1 MPLKPNSLWCN
12 FSLLQ
17 LIFCIFCHKLIDVNS
32 LPLHCLIDLLPPSWA
47 KITSLL
53 TFPQFLSLCQV
64 TVCVRT
70 HLPPLVYLIIIS
82 ANATA
87 FSITLRANV
96 TQNSSCGNVFP
107 FASVLPSDYS
117 WNHFWILSV
126 MGGLIK
132 TNIRIRLRRSVFK
145 TKRSQ
150 NCDVEPFSSLLA
162 LDFATICRSSVLLW
176 RIFLDRLSREFPRL
190 SGWTLRDHSKF
201 LSSWQF
207 YLFLSA
213 NQWGICHWWYA
224 SVDINDIHV

>member
-1 MPLKPNSLWCN
+1 MFDWFIASIMSKDHISLN
-12 FSLLQ
+12 FSSVF
-17 LIFCIFCHKLIDVNS
+17 IT
-32 LPLHCLIDLLPPSWA
+32 LPSNCLRADASATIG
-47 KITSLL
+47 
-53 TFPQFLSLCQV
+53 LS
-64 TVCVRT
+64 
-70 HLPPLVYLIIIS
+70 HHYNGGNHLIIIS
-82 ANATA
+82 ANAA
-87 FSITLRANV
+87 EFSITLRANV

-162 LDFATICRSSVLLW
+162 LDFATMCRSSVLLW

-207 YLFLSA
+207 YLFLSV
-213 NQWGICHWWYA
+213 NQRGICHWVYP
-224 SVDINDIHV
+224 SVDINDTHI

>member
-1 MPLKPNSLWCN
+1 MAATIS
-12 FSLLQ
+12 S
-17 LIFCIFCHKLIDVNS
+17 
-32 LPLHCLIDLLPPSWA
+32 
-47 KITSLL
+47 
-53 TFPQFLSLCQV
+53 
-64 TVCVRT
+64 
-70 HLPPLVYLIIIS
+70 LIIILYC
-82 ANATA
+82 ANAAA
-87 FSITLRANV
+87 FSITLRPNV

-107 FASVLPSDYS
+107 FASGLPSDYS

-150 NCDVEPFSSLLA
+150 NCDVEPFSSLLS
-162 LDFATICRSSVLLW
+162 LDFATMCRSSVLLW

-224 SVDINDIHV
+224 SVDINDIHI